1 MKKKQCPLSQLLSR
15 MDQEVLVKQISQV
28 LRPEIKKYEL
38 NLLTYRNILVRK
50 LKGCLESKLHSLFL
64 GAVHDRASGS
74 NIKQTFP
81 IKIRAS
87 QADSAEET
95 VTHQPPCTV

>member
-1 MKKKQCPLSQLLSR
+1 MPSLTTFIQDRSGSPCQTNKPRK
-15 MDQEVLVKQISQV
+15 VKS

-50 LKGCLESKLHSLFL
+50 LKGCSESKLHSLFL
-64 GAVHDRASGS
+64 GAVHDRVSES

-95 VTHQPPCTV
+95 VTHQLPCTV